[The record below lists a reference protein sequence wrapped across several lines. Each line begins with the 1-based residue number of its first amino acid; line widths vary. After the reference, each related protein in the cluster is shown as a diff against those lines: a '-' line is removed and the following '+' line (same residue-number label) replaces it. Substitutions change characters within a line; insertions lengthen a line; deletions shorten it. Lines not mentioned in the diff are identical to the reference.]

1 MQRAKKKML
10 AAVETGAR
18 QAREEEEEKFINL
31 MDYCKD
37 NYMNAITSVNLDI
50 GFENNGPR
58 LQMKRRG
65 GGAGAYNRQRLD
77 RGKGRGM
84 ASKKATWIAGRRRR
98 ATSAKH
104 QSRVFDPGV
113 TG

>member
-1 MQRAKKKML
+1 MQRAKKEMR

-37 NYMNAITSVNLDI
+37 NYMNSITSVNSDI

-65 GGAGAYNRQRLD
+65 GSGAY
-77 RGKGRGM
+77 
-84 ASKKATWIAGRRRR
+84 I
-98 ATSAKH
+98 
-104 QSRVFDPGV
+104 
-113 TG
+113 